1 MPPRADGD
9 VERSGAPARRG
20 PGGYGSLVRGDVA
33 GRERT
38 VRVRR
43 AGSGLLLV
51 AALVNLGSALTPP
64 VRERLQAL
72 AESAGYPLALH
83 EAATAFTAVTG
94 IVLLQL
100 ARGVR
105 RGQRW
110 AWAAAL
116 ALLSLSAAGHILK
129 GLDVEE
135 AALSVGAVIF
145 LVVTRRNFRAPTN
158 RESVR
163 LGVSTLLGAGVVAV
177 VAATIGVQMSN
188 HRMAWARAGAAVG
201 ERLVG
206 DSSINIGGRL
216 DATLTIA
223 LAAVGI
229 GLAVSLG
236 WLLVRP
242 VLTGEPGSAIS
253 LDAARDVVA
262 RHGGDT
268 LSYFALRD
276 DKHHLRV
283 GDTLIAY
290 AVRNGVCLVSPDP
303 IGPADERAEAWSAF
317 RDHATRQG
325 WNVAVLA
332 ASEQWLPIYGASG
345 MSHRYIGDEAVVDT
359 EVFSLSGG
367 AMKGLRQAVNRIA
380 NYGYTIGFYDPAAVD
395 PTLADQLRTLMR
407 ESRQGQVERGF
418 SMTLSRLF
426 DPRDA
431 GLLLAVCFGPDGVP
445 VAFCQFVP
453 ASDIGGYSL
462 DLMRRSEGDHP
473 NGLTDF
479 VIVRTIEHL
488 RANGQRGL
496 SLNFAAMRAVLAGE
510 MGQTVGRRMEKR
522 VVERL
527 SESMQIES
535 LWRYNAKFQPTW
547 HRRYLA
553 YDSPENLMAVGLAVA
568 SAEQFWELPV
578 IGRFLPAPPPPA
590 ALVSA

>member
-1 MPPRADGD
+1 MTRRDEAD
-9 VERSGAPARRG
+9 V
-20 PGGYGSLVRGDVA
+20 VRDQPDA
-33 GRERT
+33 AARERT
-38 VRVRR
+38 VRSRR
-43 AGSGLLLV
+43 IGAGLLLV

-64 VRERLQAL
+64 LRARIQAL
-72 AESAGYPLALH
+72 AEDAGYPLALH

-116 ALLSLSAAGHILK
+116 ALLALSAAGHVLK
-129 GLDVEE
+129 GLDIEE
-135 AALSVGAVIF
+135 AVLSLGSVAF
-145 LVVTRRNFRAPTN
+145 LVVTRKSFRAPTN

-163 LGVSTLLGAGVVAV
+163 RGVSTLLVAGVVAV
-177 VAATIGVQMSN
+177 VLATIGVQISN
-188 HRMAWARAGAAVG
+188 HRTSWARAAAAVG

-216 DATLTIA
+216 DTTLTIA
-223 LAAVGI
+223 LAAIGI

-242 VLTGEPGSAIS
+242 VLTGEPGSDIS
-253 LDAARDVVA
+253 LDTARDLLA
-262 RHGGDT
+262 RHGGGT

-276 DKHHLRV
+276 DKHHLRM
-283 GDTLIAY
+283 GNTLIAY

-303 IGPADERAEAWSAF
+303 IGPPEERAEAWSAF
-317 RDHATRQG
+317 RNHATRQG

-332 ASEQWLPIYGASG
+332 ASESWLPIYAASG

-359 EVFSLSGG
+359 EVFSLDGG

-380 NYGYTIGFYDPAAVD
+380 KYGYTIAFYDPATVD
-395 PTLADQLRTLMR
+395 PKLADQLRTLMR
-407 ESRQGQVERGF
+407 ESRRGQVERGF

-426 DPRDA
+426 DRRDT
-431 GLLLAVCFGPDGVP
+431 GLLLAVCSGPDGVP
-445 VAFCQFVP
+445 AAFCQFVP
-453 ASDIGGYSL
+453 APDIGGYSL
-462 DLMRRSEGDHP
+462 DLMRRSEGEHP

-488 RANGQRGL
+488 RATGERGL

-510 MGQTVGRRMEKR
+510 MGQTMGRRMEKR

-590 ALVSA
+590 ALVPA

>member
-1 MPPRADGD
+1 
-9 VERSGAPARRG
+9 
-20 PGGYGSLVRGDVA
+20 VRGA
-33 GRERT
+33 TERRERT
-38 VRVRR
+38 VLVRR
-43 AGSGLLLV
+43 IAAGLLLV

-64 VRERLQAL
+64 FRQRLQAL
-72 AESAGYPLALH
+72 ALWTSYPLALH
-83 EAATAFTAVTG
+83 ETATALTAVTG
-94 IVLLQL
+94 IALLQL

-110 AWAAAL
+110 AWAAAVV
-116 ALLSLSAAGHILK
+116 LLGLAAGAHILK

-135 AALSVGAVIF
+135 AALSVGAVVF
-145 LVVTRRNFRAPTN
+145 LVITRRHFHAPTD

-163 LGVSTLLGAGVVAV
+163 RGTGTLLLAGIVTILV
-177 VAATIGVQMSN
+177 ATIGVQVSS
-188 HRMAWARAGAAVG
+188 HRMAWTSAAGAVS

-206 DSSINIGGRL
+206 LSTITIGGRL
-216 DATLTIA
+216 DTTLTIA

-229 GLAVSLG
+229 GLALSFG

-242 VLTGEPGSAIS
+242 VLTAESGAEIS
-253 LDAARDVVA
+253 LPAARDLLDH
-262 RHGGDT
+262 HGGDT

-276 DKHHLRV
+276 DKHHLRL

-303 IGPADERAEAWSAF
+303 IGPEDERADAWSAF
-317 RDHATRQG
+317 RDHASRQG

-332 ASEQWLPIYGASG
+332 ASEAWLPIYESSG

-359 EVFSLSGG
+359 EAFSLNGG

-380 NYGYTIGFYDPAAVD
+380 NHGYTITFCDPTEADPA
-395 PTLADQLRTLMR
+395 LARQLRELMR
-407 ESRQGQVERGF
+407 ESRRGQVERGF

-426 DPRDA
+426 DARDT
-431 GLLLAVCFGPDGVP
+431 GLLLAVCFDPDGVP
-445 VAFCQFVP
+445 AAFCQFVP
-453 ASDIGGYSL
+453 AADIDGYSL
-462 DLMRRSEGDHP
+462 DLMRRSAGEHP

-488 RANGQRGL
+488 RATGHRGL

-510 MGQTVGRRMEKR
+510 MGDTMGRRMEKR
-522 VVERL
+522 VMERL
-527 SESMQIES
+527 SGTMQIES
-535 LWRYNAKFQPTW
+535 LWRYNAKFQPAW

-553 YDSPENLMAVGLAVA
+553 YDSSEHLMAVGLAVA

-578 IGRFLPAPPPPA
+578 IGRFLPPPPPPA